1 MSQDDY
7 KFNIPPNDSLTTAA
21 DAHQM
26 YPFTTFREALNEFPA
41 TAQAPSPHEK
51 YPFTT
56 FHEALNK
63 FPSTAQAPSPHEKY
77 PFTKFH
83 EALNKFPSTAQ
94 APSPHEKYPFTKFHE
109 ALNEYGEHRFRQGD
123 NVQIMNK
130 DGVITQKGII
140 QSIDGFNRAT
150 FPPLPKYKVII
161 EDGTITTITQDK
173 LSADLG
179 GGKNRI
185 ISKKHRTS
193 KHRTLKHRKSKHRK
207 SKHRKSKHRKSKH
220 RKSIK

>member
-51 YPFTT
+51 YPFT
-56 FHEALNK
+56 
-63 FPSTAQAPSPHEKY
+63 
-77 PFTKFH
+77 KFH

-94 APSPHEKYPFTKFHE
+94 TPSPHEEYPFTKFHE
-109 ALNEYGEHRFRQGD
+109 ALNEYGKHRFRQGD

-140 QSIDGFNRAT
+140 QSIDGFNRAI

-161 EDGTITTITQDK
+161 EDGTIITINQDK
-173 LSADLG
+173 LSADLSGLSADLGGLSADLGGLG
-179 GGKNRI
+179 GGKNRR
-185 ISKKHRTS
+185 ISK
-193 KHRTLKHRKSKHRK
+193 KHRK

>member
-7 KFNIPPNDSLTTAA
+7 KFNIPPNDSLTTEA

-41 TAQAPSPHEK
+41 TAQA
-51 YPFTT
+51 
-56 FHEALNK
+56 
-63 FPSTAQAPSPHEKY
+63 QAP
-77 PFTKFH
+77 T
-83 EALNKFPSTAQ
+83 
-94 APSPHEKYPFTKFHE
+94 PHEKYPFTKFHE
-109 ALNEYGEHRFRQGD
+109 ALNEYGKHRFRQGD

-140 QSIDGFNRAT
+140 QSIDGFNRAI

-161 EDGTITTITQDK
+161 EDGTIITINQDK
-173 LSADLG
+173 LSDDLG

-193 KHRTLKHRKSKHRK
+193 KHRTLKHRTL
-207 SKHRKSKHRKSKH
+207 KHRKSKHRKSKH